1 MDANLKLLK
10 QEVEKFKNVL
20 GSYEFAP
27 KSDSAKKVLI
37 IKSEKFPRPTDRAAL
52 LDLLMEKLK
61 KFKPVL
67 GSKGDASPSS
77 NKIGS
82 SAGGIYFVDSVFQE
96 YIIEAKKF
104 DEGGTASITTAQQE
118 TYSALCI
125 AAKFGNAKTMYSLED
140 IVKYSN
146 RVLGLEGDPKKLFQE
161 IIPMEWKQSSKF
173 QTEKLFKSL
182 TFIGSDYTV
191 ERQQKGP
198 ISKYIY
204 KLAKKYIK
212 ELTEGSNSFSIFAG
226 LQLDKWNPGD
236 VWIIKKTVKEEHFK
250 GCTSVKSLNEKI
262 LELFKKRHMF
272 PVSLKKAEK
281 ENPPF
286 EISNDGDE
294 SFKSVYRRHNL
305 GTKKGTNGFQYTNNN
320 MLIEFTT
327 KNSKSTDKSAI
338 VRPFTGDASSFEI
351 EGEAAAGGKAG
362 ITFLNKVLKTM
373 NGTKL
378 ITDHNKIKDKAK
390 RDFTKTFIEMYDIMK
405 KGRSINAPK
414 EDLNQFIS
422 GIINAGKKPKNKNQ
436 IVSYINAKYQ
446 AIELDR
452 ILNDMNAK
460 QKDEFVDKA
469 AAYASST
476 IKEVSSVFAKVG
488 N

>member
-1 MDANLKLLK
+1 
-10 QEVEKFKNVL
+10 
-20 GSYEFAP
+20 
-27 KSDSAKKVLI
+27 
-37 IKSEKFPRPTDRAAL
+37 AL
-52 LDLLMEKLK
+52 LDLVKKKLERYK
-61 KFKPVL
+61 SVL
-67 GSKGDASPSS
+67 GSKGDSSPSS
-77 NKIGS
+77 NKIKS
-82 SAGGIYFVDSVFQE
+82 SAGGIYFVKSPLQD

-104 DEGGTASITTAQQE
+104 DEGGSASITTAQQE

-125 AAKFGNAKTMYSLED
+125 AAKLGNDKTMYSLND
-140 IVKYSN
+140 IVKYSDK
-146 RVLGLEGDPKKLFQE
+146 VLGLEGDPKKLFQE

-182 TFIGSDYTV
+182 RFSGSDYTV

-198 ISKYIY
+198 ITKFIY
-204 KLAKKYIK
+204 KLAMKYIK

-226 LQLDKWNPGD
+226 LKPDKWNPGD
-236 VWIIKKTVKEEHFK
+236 VWIIKKTVKEEYFK

-262 LELFKKRHMF
+262 LQLFKKDLMF
-272 PVSLKKAEK
+272 PVSLKKAER

-305 GTKKGTNGFQYTNNN
+305 GTKKGSNGFQYTNNN

-362 ITFLNKVLKTM
+362 ITFLNNVLKTM
-373 NGTKL
+373 SGKKL
-378 ITDHNKIKDKAK
+378 ITDHKKIKDKAK
-390 RDFTKTFIEMYDIMK
+390 SDPTATLQEMYDIMMKGK
-405 KGRSINAPK
+405 KLNAPK
-414 EDLNQFIS
+414 ENFDQFVS
-422 GIINAGKKPKNKNQ
+422 RIINAGRKPKNEVQ
-436 IVSYINAKYQ
+436 LVSYINAKYQ
-446 AIELDR
+446 AVELDH
-452 ILNDMNAK
+452 ILNKMNAK
-460 QKDEFVDKA
+460 EKDEFVDKA

>member
-10 QEVEKFKNVL
+10 QEVEKFKNLL

-27 KSDSAKKVLI
+27 KSDTAKKVLI
-37 IKSEKFPRPTDRAAL
+37 IKSENFKDRLAL
-52 LDLLMEKLK
+52 LDLIK
-61 KFKPVL
+61 KRLTKFNPVL

-82 SAGGIYFVDSVFQE
+82 SQGGIYFVGSVFQD

-125 AAKFGNAKTMYSLED
+125 AAKLGNNKTRYSFED
-140 IVKYSN
+140 IIKYSDK
-146 RVLGLEGDPKKLFQE
+146 VLGLDEDPKKLFRD

-191 ERQQKGP
+191 ERQQKGK

-204 KLAKKYIK
+204 KQAKKFVK
-212 ELTEGSNSFSIFAG
+212 ELVEGSNSFSIFSG

-236 VWIIKKTVKEEHFK
+236 VWIIKKTVKEEDFK
-250 GCTSVKSLNEKI
+250 NCTSVKSLNEKI
-262 LELFKKRHMF
+262 LEMFKNGLMF
-272 PVSLKKAEK
+272 PVSLKKANK

-286 EISNDGDE
+286 EISNDGVDA
-294 SFKSVYRRHNL
+294 FRSVYKRHNL
-305 GTKKGTNGFQYTNNN
+305 GTKAGTNGFQYTNNN

-327 KNSKSTDKSAI
+327 KNSKSTDKSAV

-362 ITFLNKVLKTM
+362 ITFLNKVLKPM
-373 NGTKL
+373 GKKL
-378 ITDHNKIKDKAK
+378 ITDHNKIKNKAK
-390 RDFTKTFIEMYDIMK
+390 KDPMGTFKEMYEIMK
-405 KGRSINAPK
+405 KGRSKNAPK
-414 EDLNQFIS
+414 ETLDQFIN
-422 GIINAGKKPKNKNQ
+422 GIINAGKKPKNSVQ
-436 IVSYINAKYQ
+436 LVSYINAKYQ
-446 AIELDR
+446 AIELDER
-452 ILNDMNAK
+452 LNSMSSK
-460 QKDEFVDKA
+460 EKDEFVDKA